1 MRNSSKDRVAEADQP
16 LLYQHDARPHTAKI
30 KQCTC
35 VCGAGESKRVRHSG
49 CCSVYAKSQLNPNV
63 DDLAFFHS
71 LKTDVS
77 LVEKET
83 RKELLQAVETYW
95 YEYPAAKMRSVCL
108 CPYGFFHGILES
120 SERQRQQFPT
130 QPWRS
135 SSSQFKR
142 RTTWRSP
149 RSNRVSATCKRCRPK
164 AGSARGVNQRGCR
177 LDVIKE

>member
-1 MRNSSKDRVAEADQP
+1 MSPEHNPRRARMTPKCENEKQFERSRGSKKCPGAGQHSGTAVRV
-16 LLYQHDARPHTAKI
+16 LARVDGAHPHTAKI
-30 KQCTC
+30 NALVFAAQGK
-35 VCGAGESKRVRHSG
+35 SKAFDIQVVVQS
-49 CCSVYAKSQLNPNV
+49 AQNPDLNV

-95 YEYPAAKMRSVCL
+95 YEYPAAKMRSVWL

-135 SSSQFKR
+135 SSSQS
-142 RTTWRSP
+142 TS
-149 RSNRVSATCKRCRPK
+149 
-164 AGSARGVNQRGCR
+164 
-177 LDVIKE
+177 